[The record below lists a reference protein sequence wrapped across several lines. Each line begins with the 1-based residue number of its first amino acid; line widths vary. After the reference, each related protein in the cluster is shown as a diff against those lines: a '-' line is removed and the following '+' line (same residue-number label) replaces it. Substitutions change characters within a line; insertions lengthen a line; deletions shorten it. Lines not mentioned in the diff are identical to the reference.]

1 MRCVL
6 FRGTVGGSV
15 LQDIPD
21 GWRTRWCGQSTYRTG
36 SQSLARTTGT
46 YTVYTQDLIG
56 LFMLKKYQSF
66 VFEIC
71 FISEIYQRECMMK

>member
-6 FRGTVGGSV
+6 YRGTVGGSV

-21 GWRTRWCGQSTYRTG
+21 GWRTRGCRQSTDRTG

-46 YTVYTQDLIG
+46 YTVYTQDLMG
-56 LFMLKKYQSF
+56 LFM
-66 VFEIC
+66 
-71 FISEIYQRECMMK
+71 